1 MADSLLKDGI
11 KNGWVIPTNETKKLT
26 LGGNT
31 SVYPVYKI
39 RLNQLFFNDQNDRI
53 ATWLTKYM
61 SENGITELDMSD
73 LDKYNDII
81 HQFIVNSNPDAIK
94 RTKKNIEISDQRE
107 PGVVLLD
114 GRIIDGN
121 RRFTCLRELASH
133 YPRFN
138 YFEAVILE
146 SDIKH
151 NAKDIKLLEL
161 EIQHGTES
169 KVEYSPVDRLVGM
182 YRDIIENQLL
192 TTEEYARGINESV
205 KTVEKK
211 LKYAQLM
218 IEFLEFIN
226 APKQYHIARELE
238 LDGPI
243 QELYTMVNRAKSEEE
258 ANQIKMAV
266 FTNIAMKPN
275 GDITRFV
282 RHIKEIM
289 KTEYLNPFLE
299 EQMDLAADLLDK
311 LAECQHV
318 STKVLNENIRIDT
331 ELKQKLT
338 NSMNLTVEKTK
349 RDKTLEKPLAQLE
362 KSFKNLDDID
372 LNILSKLANQDLNR
386 LVNKVTHI
394 ETKLEQLK
402 TKLAELL

>member
-1 MADSLLKDGI
+1 MAGSLLKEGI
-11 KNGWVIPTNETKKLT
+11 ENNWVIPTNETKKLT

-53 ATWLTKYM
+53 ATWLTQYM
-61 SENGITELDMSD
+61 SENGVDELDMSD

-94 RTKKNIEISDQRE
+94 RTKNNIAASDQRE

-121 RRFTCLRELASH
+121 RRFTCLRELSSN
-133 YPRFN
+133 PRFN
-138 YFEAVILE
+138 YFEAVIL
-146 SDIKH
+146 DRDLKH

-169 KVEYSPVDRLVGM
+169 KVQYNPVDRLVGL

-192 TTEEYARGINESV
+192 TTEEYARGTNESPRE
-205 KTVEKK
+205 VEKK

-218 IEFLEFIN
+218 VEFLEFIN

-243 QELYTMVNRAKSEEE
+243 QELNAMVQKAKSEEE

-266 FTNIAMKPN
+266 FTNIAMKPK

-282 RHIKEIM
+282 RQIKDIM
-289 KTEYLNPFLE
+289 KTEYLTPFLE
-299 EQMDLAADLLDK
+299 EQMELAADLLDK
-311 LAECQHV
+311 FEECEQV
-318 STKVLNENIRIDT
+318 STKVLNEVIRTDEQLKEKLT
-331 ELKQKLT
+331 DSMDLAVSKARRDQTLDKPLKQL
-338 NSMNLTVEKTK
+338 
-349 RDKTLEKPLAQLE
+349 D
-362 KSFKNLDDID
+362 KSFKDLEDID
-372 LNILSKLANQDLNR
+372 LNILSKLSNQELNR
-386 LVNKVTHI
+386 LANKVTHI
-394 ETKLEQLK
+394 EIKLEQLK